1 MALVHSRGSMRPNNL
16 VMELDERLAEKNLEG
31 LWNEALWDSDAK
43 IMTKDPQT
51 AVVPYLWKSDDIIP
65 HLERAGE
72 IIGLDGKVERRT
84 LRLVNPGLK
93 NLRGQKRA
101 TTQTIHMSV
110 QLLKPGE
117 HATSHRHNFGA
128 FRFII
133 KGQGAYTVVEGEKF
147 VMEEGDLILN
157 PPNAWH
163 GHGNDAEPIIW
174 LDGLDYPLIISLQ
187 VLTWEAFPGDYQPLK
202 NYADY
207 TEHRAGAARP
217 VGQPQQLG
225 PLAYKWKDTYQTLN
239 NLRDTEGSPFDG
251 VALEYTNP
259 LNDGFTFPTMSCGVQ
274 MLRGGEVTQT
284 HRHNSCTI
292 YHAFRGS
299 GTTVIDGAEFHWRQG
314 DCFVIPLWAWH
325 SHKNGAKN
333 EDAILF
339 SVNDMPVMKA
349 LKLYREEAAD

>member
-133 KGQGAYTVVEGEKF
+133 KGPGAYTVVEGEKF

-174 LDGLDYPLIISLQ
+174 LDGLDYPLINSLQ

-225 PLAYKWKDTYQTLN
+225 PLAYKWKDTASSTVNATTGRRAISSVFPCSPGTGTSTPATSPPSMSRQPPA
-239 NLRDTEGSPFDG
+239 RCAWGS
-251 VALEYTNP
+251 ARRCMKTNASR
-259 LNDGFTFPTMSCGVQ
+259 NTGFMPS
-274 MLRGGEVTQT
+274 R
-284 HRHNSCTI
+284 
-292 YHAFRGS
+292 
-299 GTTVIDGAEFHWRQG
+299 
-314 DCFVIPLWAWH
+314 
-325 SHKNGAKN
+325 AKTR
-333 EDAILF
+333 
-339 SVNDMPVMKA
+339 SVP
-349 LKLYREEAAD
+349 